1 MSTFLSSHRRLR
13 DYELLA
19 FACRRAGKQRD
30 EGRAYF
36 SMGILYDN
44 LGEWKKAVDCYKRF
58 LNVCKAIG
66 DVHGEGLAYNC
77 IGVDYLLLADETPG
91 LLQDAIV

>member
-1 MSTFLSSHRRLR
+1 MATFLSSNRRLK

-36 SMGILYDN
+36 SMGILNDN
-44 LGEWKKAVDCYKRF
+44 IGEWSRAIDCYKKF
-58 LNVCKAIG
+58 LTVC
-66 DVHGEGLAYNC
+66 
-77 IGVDYLLLADETPG
+77 
-91 LLQDAIV
+91 